1 MSIDHP
7 KLGQLQH
14 VFPNLTQTNQQ
25 YILGLTE
32 GLSHAQ
38 RSLEKQGEGKG
49 AYQSLL
55 DYSKGQYK
63 LDLSGDE

>member
-1 MSIDHP
+1 MSIYRP

-38 RSLEKQGEGKG
+38 KCLMEQEEGKEG
-49 AYQSLL
+49 PQRREKDKRNRNPGLYE
-55 DYSKGQYK
+55 G
-63 LDLSGDE
+63 